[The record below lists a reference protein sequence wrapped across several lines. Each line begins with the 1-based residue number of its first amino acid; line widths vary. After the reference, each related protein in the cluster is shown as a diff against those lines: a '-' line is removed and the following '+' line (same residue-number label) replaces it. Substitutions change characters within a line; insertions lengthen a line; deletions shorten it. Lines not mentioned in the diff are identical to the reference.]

1 MFFGSSTPSW
11 TRRGSA
17 GTPDE
22 YGLKVL
28 LLSHFFEPHGGGI
41 ELVAWRLARELS
53 GRGID
58 VRWAATAEP
67 GARLAPDPAFAR
79 VPMHSFNLIERA
91 SGFPYPIWTPTR
103 YPALLSSL
111 RWADVIHV
119 HDAIYFGSQL
129 AWRYARAKKKPF
141 VLSQHVG
148 AIPVPS
154 RLYRAMHGV
163 AMRCFSEPLLR
174 SADGVAF
181 VGDAIRAELGH
192 LRDTGLARVI
202 YNGVDLQTFHAGGG
216 ETVRAL
222 RRRLGLDPQKP
233 LFLFVG
239 RFSPKKGLGKIREA
253 AAAMP
258 GVQWALVGS
267 GRADPSGWGLANVLL
282 AGRQSPESLADW
294 YRAANLFVL
303 PSIGEGFP
311 LVLQEAMACGTPC
324 LVTEE
329 TLGGCLP
336 ARPHLLSA
344 GPGSRDFTARC
355 AELAS
360 DLPALEG
367 MRAAMA
373 AFAASAW
380 SWNRCADAYLE
391 MYAQAGA
398 RGGSRPSAT
407 PSAA

>member
-1 MFFGSSTPSW
+1 MPD
-11 TRRGSA
+11 A
-17 GTPDE
+17 GA
-22 YGLKVL
+22 LKVL
-28 LLSHFFEPHGGGI
+28 LLSHFFESHGGGI
-41 ELVAWRLARELS
+41 ELVARRLAREFA

-67 GARLAPDPAFAR
+67 GAALAPDPDFRR

-103 YPALLSSL
+103 YPALLASL

-119 HDAIYFGSQL
+119 QDAIYFGSQL

-163 AMRCFSEPLLR
+163 AMRYFSEPMLR
-174 SADGVAF
+174 SADAVAF
-181 VGDAIRAELGH
+181 GGDGICAELGF
-192 LRDTGLARVI
+192 LRNGGATRVI
-202 YNGVDLQTFHAGGG
+202 YNGVDLETFHAGGV
-216 ETVRAL
+216 EPAEAL
-222 RRRLGLDPQKP
+222 RRRLGLDPEKP
-233 LFLFVG
+233 VFLFVG
-239 RFSPKKGLGKIREA
+239 RFSPKKGLEKIREA
-253 AAAMP
+253 ATAIP
-258 GVQWALVGS
+258 GVVWALIGS
-267 GRADPSGWGLANVLL
+267 GRTDPSGWNLPNVVLP
-282 AGRQSPESLADW
+282 GRQAPASLADW
-294 YRAANLFVL
+294 YRAADLFVL

-329 TLGGCLP
+329 TRAGCLS

-355 AELAS
+355 DELRR
-360 DLPALEG
+360 DVPALRR
-367 MRAAMA
+367 MRSGVAALA
-373 AFAASAW
+373 AAAW
-380 SWNRCADAYLE
+380 SWRRCADEYLE
-391 MYAQAGA
+391 IYADAAARAGA
-398 RGGSRPSAT
+398 GDSEVPPGR
-407 PSAA
+407 